1 MSDNEVVGV
10 DGAEAVGYEEESV
23 ELEEDS
29 VEYEQEVVE
38 FEPVT
43 ILREGSPSMC
53 F

>member
-10 DGAEAVGYEEESV
+10 DGAEESV
-23 ELEEDS
+23 EFEEDS

-53 F
+53 YEFCT